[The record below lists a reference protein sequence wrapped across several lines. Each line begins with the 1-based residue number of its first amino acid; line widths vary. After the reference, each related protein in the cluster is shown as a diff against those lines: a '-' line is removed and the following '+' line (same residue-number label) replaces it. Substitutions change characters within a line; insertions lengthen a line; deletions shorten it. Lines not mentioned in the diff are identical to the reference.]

1 MAHRN
6 AHPPAPI
13 GIEAP
18 HLEPGNVLSR
28 HASPISLL
36 VLSMVMAI
44 GVSGLLGKPTTQTTV
59 HDAAAELAIDMPA
72 AVRNGDSYETRI
84 RIKAKQDIGKLQVEV
99 SPALWRE
106 ITVNSMMPS
115 PASEDFKGG
124 YFRFE
129 FASVDA
135 GDAFL
140 LKVASQVN
148 PRLLGSVS
156 GHIRVL
162 DDGVVLADAERTMK
176 VLP

>member
-1 MAHRN
+1 MEPRTV
-6 AHPPAPI
+6 HPPAPI
-13 GIEAP
+13 GIQPP

-36 VLSMVMAI
+36 VLSTILAI
-44 GVSGLLGKPTTQTTV
+44 GLSGALGKPTAETTV
-59 HDAAAELAIDMPA
+59 HDGGAELAIDMPA
-72 AVRNGDSYETRI
+72 SIRNGDSYETRI
-84 RIKAKQDIGKLQVEV
+84 RIKAKHDIGKLQIEV

-106 ITVNSMMPS
+106 VTVNSMMPS
-115 PASEDFKGG
+115 PASEDSKGG

-129 FASVDA
+129 FASVAA
-135 GDAFL
+135 GDDFL

>member
-1 MAHRN
+1 MDRRTT
-6 AHPPAPI
+6 HPPAPT
-13 GIEAP
+13 GIEPP
-18 HLEPGNVLSR
+18 HLSPGNVLSR

-36 VLSMVMAI
+36 VLSTVMAI
-44 GVSGLLGKPTTQTTV
+44 GVSGLLGRPTTETTV

-84 RIKAKQDIGKLQVEV
+84 RIRAKQDIGKLQVEV

-115 PASEDFKGG
+115 PASEDFRGG

-129 FASVDA
+129 FASVGA

-176 VLP
+176 VFP